1 MSNTNI
7 PLKLAVMG
15 SGGVGKSAITV
26 KFVQG
31 IFIDKYDPTIE
42 DSYRKQMMVDTTHHI
57 VEILDTAGTEQF
69 SAMRD
74 LYIKNAEGIILVFS
88 LLSLT
93 SLRELENIK
102 RQIDQI
108 HIEKQV
114 PIVIA
119 ANKCDLQDDIII
131 SRDEYDDI
139 SAQYGGPVFETSA
152 KTNEGIDELFLSILR
167 TIIEHRGAV
176 PKKKR
181 RRCAI
186 L

>member
-1 MSNTNI
+1 MNNNSNA
-7 PLKLAVMG
+7 LKVAVMG

-42 DSYRKQMMVDTTHHI
+42 DSYRKQVMVDGGCHM

-69 SAMRD
+69 TAMRD

-88 LLSLT
+88 LLSLS
-93 SLRELENIK
+93 SLQDLDAIKQQIENIHED
-102 RQIDQI
+102 I
-108 HIEKQV
+108 
-114 PIVIA
+114 PMVIC

-139 SAQYGGPVFETSA
+139 SAKYNSPVIETSA
-152 KTNEGIDELFLSILR
+152 KTNVGIEDAFESILS
-167 TIIEHRGAV
+167 TIIQNRNTVTKA
-176 PKKKR
+176 KKK